1 MQEFSGSRPQQSDI
15 NQDSSLR
22 QEFEEF
28 KGMSENR
35 FKFLEEKIQRLE
47 TRNNHQDNEV
57 PPQKINDNQDSL
69 SPLLCISTNYIDNL
83 PLPNSTQETSTS
95 EPRRSGRFSNYT

>member
-1 MQEFSGSRPQQSDI
+1 MQEFSGPRPQQSDV

-28 KGMSENR
+28 KRMAEDR
-35 FKFLEEKIQRLE
+35 FKVLEEKIQSLE
-47 TRNNHQDNEV
+47 NKDNHQEYEV
-57 PPQKINDNQDSL
+57 PPQENNDNQDSL

-95 EPRRSGRFSNYT
+95 EPRRSGRINN